1 MARAQL
7 RLFILGNNQRGIF
20 NKMYNFSD
28 FVLVLDSIITI
39 CF

>member
-1 MARAQL
+1 MARAQPW
-7 RLFILGNNQRGIF
+7 LFILGNNRRGTF